1 MRSLK
6 RTIACTAAAAS
17 LVAVP
22 AAALATGSAAAHAA
36 ATAAQTDYRNA
47 VARCHRMTTGG
58 ERRRCMQDAE
68 AVRNAAMIRAQALPG
83 DAKLM
88 ELNFLPAADGAQDGA
103 VPDYRDL
110 PDIHLV
116 PDNLASNAGR

>member
-1 MRSLK
+1 MRNLK
-6 RTIACTAAAAS
+6 RTIAFTATAAS
-17 LVAVP
+17 LLAVP

-47 VARCHRMTTGG
+47 VTRCHRMTGG

-68 AVRNAAMIRAQALPG
+68 AVRNAAMIRAQGLPG
-83 DAKLM
+83 DAKRM
-88 ELNFLPAADGAQDGA
+88 DLNFLPAADGTRDGA
-103 VPDYRDL
+103 VPAYRDL

-116 PDNLASNAGR
+116 PDNLAGNAGR